1 VTAAAPSRSTFPH
14 IKALRRQFFLFY
26 IFAHKRTPTLSSTVS
41 RCNTSHLEEQ
51 TTITFPSTATH
62 SENSTTGDIS
72 LTVSDGS
79 GLDREWFKDRF
90 FYNDFPYGYFV
101 DKELV
106 KYIIRLRSPKEKKVT
121 LWSISQLNSIRPR
134 PTILLVSMFDDCQST
149 TASKTT
155 GYRVGDEFV
164 TNTVVAEPFVS
175 TPGVNPFHQPWSI
188 GDHHNTDT
196 KFREDTR
203 NSSDNDTSKLFLRQP
218 RQ

>member
-1 VTAAAPSRSTFPH
+1 
-14 IKALRRQFFLFY
+14 
-26 IFAHKRTPTLSSTVS
+26 
-41 RCNTSHLEEQ
+41 
-51 TTITFPSTATH
+51 
-62 SENSTTGDIS
+62 
-72 LTVSDGS
+72 VSDGS

-149 TASKTT
+149 TASQTT

>member
-1 VTAAAPSRSTFPH
+1 
-14 IKALRRQFFLFY
+14 
-26 IFAHKRTPTLSSTVS
+26 VS
-41 RCNTSHLEEQ
+41 
-51 TTITFPSTATH
+51 
-62 SENSTTGDIS
+62 G
-72 LTVSDGS
+72 GS

-106 KYIIRLRSPKEKKVT
+106 KYIIRLRSPEEEKVT

-149 TASKTT
+149 TASQKT
-155 GYRVGDEFV
+155 GYRVGYESV

-175 TPGVNPFHQPWSI
+175 TPGVNPVYQPWSI
-188 GDHHNTDT
+188 EDRHNTDT
-196 KFREDTR
+196 RFREDTR

>member
-1 VTAAAPSRSTFPH
+1 MTAAAPSRSTFPH

-26 IFAHKRTPTLSSTVS
+26 IFAHKRTPTSSSTVS

-121 LWSISQLNSIRPR
+121 LWSISQLNSIRLR

-149 TASKTT
+149 TASQTT

-188 GDHHNTDT
+188 GEHHNTDT